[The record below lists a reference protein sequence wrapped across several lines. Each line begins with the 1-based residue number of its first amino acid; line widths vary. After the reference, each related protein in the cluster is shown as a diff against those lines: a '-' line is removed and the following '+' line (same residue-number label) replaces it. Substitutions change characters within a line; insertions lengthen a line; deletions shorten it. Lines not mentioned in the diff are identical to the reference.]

1 MGGAGGGDDQL
12 SLIAKSLVDSPIVR
26 FSVEERT
33 YRGDGVPRDFSGKPL
48 DWYIK
53 LMQDEERGD
62 KWGK

>member
-1 MGGAGGGDDQL
+1 M